1 MRVVS
6 VVRRCL
12 QVAGGSFSEI
22 DSTAICYY
30 QSRGMN
36 LGCLD
41 DDDDV
46 DDAVVAMEGNGPAAA
61 RQRLM
66 TMLCYYDRNDASRA
80 TCRTD

>member
-1 MRVVS
+1 
-6 VVRRCL
+6 
-12 QVAGGSFSEI
+12 
-22 DSTAICYY
+22 
-30 QSRGMN
+30 MN

-46 DDAVVAMEGNGPAAA
+46 DDAVVAMEGNGSAAA